1 MDIHVENLYKTFN
14 GKTVLRNVCL
24 DFNEGQ
30 KYCIMGPSGQ
40 GKTTLLRILM
50 GLEFPDQGEVYINK
64 KPIVFQTNLK
74 AYGFGPSRCID
85 RSPVRFS
92 AVFQED
98 RLCEWLDAVQNVAM
112 VPLPVPS
119 GSRISYAKEQLIH
132 ILPEESLGKP
142 VCKLSGG
149 MRRRVALV
157 RAMAANSEGV
167 ILDEPFTGLDEETKC
182 KVIQYILKEQRNR
195 TLIAVSHQ
203 EEDAVYLKAKV
214 VRF

>member
-1 MDIHVENLYKTFN
+1 MDIHVEKLYKTFN
-14 GKTVLRNVCL
+14 GKTVLRNVSL
-24 DFNEGQ
+24 DFNGGQ
-30 KYCIMGPSGQ
+30 TYCIMGPSGQ

-64 KPIVFQTNLK
+64 KPVVFQTKLK
-74 AYGFGPSRCID
+74 AYGLGPSRCID

-157 RAMAANSEGV
+157 RAMSADSEGI
-167 ILDEPFTGLDEETKC
+167 ILDEPFTGLDEETKF
-182 KVIQYILKEQRNR
+182 KVIRYILKERRNR

-203 EEDAVYLKAKV
+203 EEDAVHLKAKV
-214 VRF
+214 VHL